1 LQQTERERKKKEIPE
16 PRVER
21 GAKRK
26 REEPAGGALARAA
39 LHLEFIASLTRR
51 FDRFLFRRS
60 I

>member
-1 LQQTERERKKKEIPE
+1 LRVATDRERGRKKRSPASG
-16 PRVER
+16 